1 MGMVTLPLQTKGVFG
16 MKVIL
21 FGGTGMV
28 GQGVLRECLVDARV
42 EQVMLVVR
50 KATGASHAKVVEL
63 EQEDF
68 FDWTGVAPRFEGYD
82 ACLFCLGVSAVGMKE
97 EPYRRTTYDLT
108 LGVAEVLVKQGV
120 KSFLYVSGQGTDE
133 HERSMWARV
142 KGETE
147 SALMRLPFAHV
158 YCFRPGYIQP
168 MYGIR
173 SKIGWYNAVY
183 DVLGWAYPVLRRM
196 AARYVTSTDEVS
208 RAMVNVAVDGYTK
221 QVLETRD
228 IHEAAEQS

>member
-1 MGMVTLPLQTKGVFG
+1 

-28 GQGVLRECLVDARV
+28 GQGVLRECLADARV
-42 EQVMLVVR
+42 DQVLLVVR
-50 KATGASHAKVVEL
+50 KATGTAHAKVAEL
-63 EQEDF
+63 VHENF
-68 FDWTGVAPRFEGYD
+68 FDWTGVAPRFEGYE

-97 EPYRRTTYDLT
+97 ESYRRTTYDLT
-108 LGVAEVLVKQGV
+108 FGVAAMMVQQGV
-120 KSFLYVSGQGTDE
+120 KTFVYVSGQGTDE
-133 HERSMWARV
+133 HSRTMWARV

-147 SALMRLPFAHV
+147 SALMRLPFAQV

-168 MYGIR
+168 MHGVR
-173 SKIGWYNAVY
+173 SKIGWYNGIYAA
-183 DVLGWAYPVLRRM
+183 LSWAYPLLRRV
-196 AARYVTSTDEVS
+196 AGRFVTSTEEVG
-208 RAMVNVAVDGYTK
+208 RAMVNVAADGYTK